1 MAKSQLDDG
10 QIDGQMSIEDLFEPP
25 ARLFA
30 VSRIFARARK
40 DMTLAEQKT
49 FVYALS
55 EFRFTE
61 NAKSNYVRLDK
72 KMLANILGIHSDAD
86 HLSVD
91 LFDNIKDM
99 AAHSHIE
106 IRERDLDFYASGF
119 LITSVVSF
127 KNIVRIRFNEDYLP
141 LFTGL
146 SKDYI
151 TMWSSDIFRMST
163 KRSVQFYEFLRQETD
178 TREQVNTIGLGI
190 KALKELFGIPA
201 SGPGS
206 YMRAP
211 EKGGFNRPEF
221 EKKVIL
227 PLCEDLQ
234 KTRMIRL
241 ILQPEGMPYRK
252 IKRGNRVL
260 GYEFMWS
267 FTSHPAVA
275 DAETVRQL
283 QERVDKNPEL
293 LKIANDLANGAD
305 RISSKKR
312 SRSSADTFNNFAHS
326 GNDWDELALQIMEA
340 QESGVGEEKTR

>member
-10 QIDGQMSIEDLFEPP
+10 QIDGQLSIEDLYAPP
-25 ARLFA
+25 ERLFA

-40 DMTLAEQKT
+40 EMSLAEQKT

-72 KMLANILGIHSDAD
+72 RTLANILGIHSDAD

-99 AAHSHIE
+99 TAHSHIE
-106 IRERDLDFYASGF
+106 IRERDLDLYASGF

-163 KRSVQFYEFLRQETD
+163 RRSVQFYEYLRQETD

-190 KALKELFGIPA
+190 KALKELFDIPK

-206 YMRAP
+206 YMR
-211 EKGGFNRPEF
+211 EKGGLDRTQF
-221 EKKVIL
+221 ERRVIM
-227 PLCEDLQ
+227 PLCDDLK

-241 ILQPEGMPYRK
+241 VLQPDGMPYQK

-260 GYEFMWS
+260 GYRFRIAGTRIRRFSELRETLPMAGKAAKRK
-267 FTSHPAVA
+267 PALSPA
-275 DAETVRQL
+275 PLTTLRP
-283 QERVDKNPEL
+283 PEMTGTNLPCRSWRHRTRTRTPKL
-293 LKIANDLANGAD
+293 LY
-305 RISSKKR
+305 
-312 SRSSADTFNNFAHS
+312 
-326 GNDWDELALQIMEA
+326 
-340 QESGVGEEKTR
+340 

>member
-1 MAKSQLDDG
+1 MAKSKLDG
-10 QIDGQMSIEDLFEPP
+10 QIDGQMDISDLFTPP
-25 ARLFA
+25 ERLFA

-40 DMTLAEQKT
+40 DMNLAEQKT

-55 EFRFTE
+55 ELKFTE
-61 NAKSNYVRLDK
+61 EAKSNVVYMDK
-72 KMLANILGIHSDAD
+72 KTLARIVGVDSDPD
-86 HLSVD
+86 HLSVNLKRAIGDLPKHSFIEIADRDLD
-91 LFDNIKDM
+91 LFD
-99 AAHSHIE
+99 
-106 IRERDLDFYASGF
+106 SGV
-119 LITSVVSF
+119 LVSRVTML
-127 KNIVRIRFNEDYLP
+127 KNRVRLKFEEDYLK

-146 SKDYI
+146 SRDYL
-151 TMWSSDIFRMST
+151 TMWSADIFQMTSQ
-163 KRSVQFYEFLRQETD
+163 RSVQFYEYLRQETD
-178 TREQVNTIGLGI
+178 TREQTNSIGLGV

-241 ILQPEGMPYRK
+241 IVQPDGMPYRK

-260 GYEFMWS
+260 GYEFAWS
-267 FTSHPAVA
+267 YTAHPAVA
-275 DAETVRQL
+275 DSETVRHL
-283 QERVDKNPEL
+283 QDRVDKNPQI
-293 LKIANDLANGAD
+293 LKVAKDLVDGSGK
-305 RISSKKR
+305 SSKKK
-312 SRSSADTFNNFAHS
+312 AGPAAGTFNNFAPS

-340 QESGVGEEKTR
+340 QDKP

>member
-1 MAKSQLDDG
+1 MGKSQLDDG
-10 QIDGQMSIEDLFEPP
+10 QIDGQMDISDLFTPP
-25 ARLFA
+25 ERLFA

-40 DMTLAEQKT
+40 DMNLAEQKT

-55 EFRFTE
+55 ELRFTE
-61 NAKSNYVRLDK
+61 EAKSNVVYMDK
-72 KMLANILGIHSDAD
+72 KTLAKIVGVDSDPD

-91 LFDNIKDM
+91 LKRAIGDLPK
-99 AAHSHIE
+99 HSFIE
-106 IRERDLDFYASGF
+106 IADRDLDLYDSGV
-119 LITSVVSF
+119 LVSRVTML
-127 KNIVRIRFNEDYLP
+127 KNRVRLKFEEDYLK

-146 SKDYI
+146 SSDYL
-151 TMWSSDIFRMST
+151 TMWSADIFQMTSR
-163 KRSVQFYEFLRQETD
+163 RAVQFYEYLRQETD

-227 PLCEDLQ
+227 PLCEDLL

-241 ILQPEGMPYRK
+241 IVQPDGMPWRK

-260 GYEFMWS
+260 GYEFAWS
-267 FTSHPAVA
+267 YTAHPAVA
-275 DAETVRQL
+275 DSETVRHL
-283 QERVDKNPEL
+283 QDRVDKNPQI
-293 LKIANDLANGAD
+293 LKVAKDLVDGSGK
-305 RISSKKR
+305 SSKKK
-312 SRSSADTFNNFAHS
+312 AGPAAGTFNNFAPS

-340 QESGVGEEKTR
+340 QGKP

>member
-10 QIDGQMSIEDLFEPP
+10 QIDGQLSIEDLYAPP
-25 ARLFA
+25 ERLFA

-40 DMTLAEQKT
+40 EMSLAEQKT

-72 KMLANILGIHSDAD
+72 RTLANILGIHSDAD

-99 AAHSHIE
+99 TAHSHIE
-106 IRERDLDFYASGF
+106 IRERDLDLYASGF

-163 KRSVQFYEFLRQETD
+163 RRSVQFYEFLRQETD
-178 TREQVNTIGLGI
+178 TREQTNSIGLGV

-227 PLCEDLQ
+227 PLCEDLL

-241 ILQPEGMPYRK
+241 IVQPDGMPYRK

-260 GYEFMWS
+260 GYEFAWS
-267 FTSHPAVA
+267 YTSHPAVA
-275 DAETVRQL
+275 DAEQVRQL
-283 QERVDKNPEL
+283 QDRVDKNPKL
-293 LKIANDLANGAD
+293 LKIARDLANGK
-305 RISSKKR
+305 SSKKK
-312 SRSSADTFNNFAHS
+312 AGPVAGTFSNFAPS

-340 QESGVGEEKTR
+340 QDKNQNP

>member
-1 MAKSQLDDG
+1 MGKSQLDDG
-10 QIDGQMSIEDLFEPP
+10 QIDGQMDISDLFTPP
-25 ARLFA
+25 ERLFA

-40 DMTLAEQKT
+40 DMNLAEQKT

-55 EFRFTE
+55 ELRFTE
-61 NAKSNYVRLDK
+61 EAKSNVVYMDK
-72 KMLANILGIHSDAD
+72 KTLAKIVGVDSDPD

-91 LFDNIKDM
+91 LKRAIGDLPK
-99 AAHSHIE
+99 HSFIE
-106 IRERDLDFYASGF
+106 IADRDLDLFDSGV
-119 LITSVVSF
+119 LVSRVTML
-127 KNIVRIRFNEDYLP
+127 KNRVRLKFEEDYLK

-146 SKDYI
+146 SRDYL
-151 TMWSSDIFRMST
+151 TMWSADIFQMTSQ
-163 KRSVQFYEFLRQETD
+163 RSVQFYEYLRQETD
-178 TREQVNTIGLGI
+178 TREQTNSIGLGV

-241 ILQPEGMPYRK
+241 IVQPDGMPYRK

-260 GYEFMWS
+260 GYEFVWS
-267 FTSHPAVA
+267 YTSHPAVA
-275 DAETVRQL
+275 DAEQVRQL
-283 QERVDKNPEL
+283 QDRVDKNPKL
-293 LKIANDLANGAD
+293 LKIARDLANGSGK
-305 RISSKKR
+305 SSKKK
-312 SRSSADTFNNFAHS
+312 AGTAAGTFNNFAPS
-326 GNDWDELALQIMEA
+326 GNDWDELAMQIMEA
-340 QESGVGEEKTR
+340 QDKNP

>member
-10 QIDGQMSIEDLFEPP
+10 QIDGQLSIEDLYAPP
-25 ARLFA
+25 ERLFA

-40 DMTLAEQKT
+40 EMSLAEQQT

-72 KMLANILGIHSDAD
+72 RTLANILGIHSDAD

-99 AAHSHIE
+99 TAHSHIE
-106 IRERDLDFYASGF
+106 IRERDLDLYASGF

-163 KRSVQFYEFLRQETD
+163 RRSVQFYEYLRQETD

-190 KALKELFGIPA
+190 KALKELFDIPK

-206 YMRAP
+206 YMR
-211 EKGGFNRPEF
+211 EKGGLDRTQF
-221 EKKVIL
+221 ERRVIM
-227 PLCEDLQ
+227 PLCDDLK

-241 ILQPEGMPYRK
+241 VLQPDGMPYQK

-260 GYEFMWS
+260 GYRFDWS
-267 FTSHPAVA
+267 YTSHPAVA
-275 DAETVRQL
+275 DSETVRQL
-283 QERVDKNPEL
+283 QDRVDKNPQIL
-293 LKIANDLANGAD
+293 RIARDLANGGK
-305 RISSKKR
+305 SSKKK
-312 SRSSADTFNNFAHS
+312 AGPVAGTFNNFAPS
-326 GNDWDELALQIMEA
+326 GNDWDELAMQIMEA
-340 QESGVGEEKTR
+340 QDKNQNP